1 MRETRT
7 RLTTSEGAACFV
19 LAMTSG
25 DVASSTLP
33 GGVTK
38 RPDTSQTNMSEAIT
52 DADMRFFDITQP

>member
-1 MRETRT
+1 
-7 RLTTSEGAACFV
+7 
-19 LAMTSG
+19 MTSD
-25 DVASSTLP
+25 DVASSTLL